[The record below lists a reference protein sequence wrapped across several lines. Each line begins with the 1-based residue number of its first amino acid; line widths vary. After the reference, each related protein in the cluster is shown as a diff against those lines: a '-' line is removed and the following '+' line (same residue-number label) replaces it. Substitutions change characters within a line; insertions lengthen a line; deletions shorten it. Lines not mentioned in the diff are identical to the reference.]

1 MDFDGFVMG
10 GSSNGNWS
18 DLNRGQ
24 RDFIAVK
31 LDSQDGKNEAWRWQ
45 VREAELNLFNLSSL
59 RLSAANHGRGSLG
72 CSGGVKLLIMGR
84 NQGTYEG
91 SI

>member
-18 DLNRGQ
+18 DLNRGE

-31 LDSQDGKNEAWRWQ
+31 LDSQDGTNEAWRWQ
-45 VREAELNLFNLSSL
+45 VREAELKSP
-59 RLSAANHGRGSLG
+59 
-72 CSGGVKLLIMGR
+72 
-84 NQGTYEG
+84 
-91 SI
+91 